1 MGPGQTPQFHRR
13 ELERSIVARFQHIA
27 DRFAER
33 PAVTCEGRVITYAA
47 LNAAANRIAHALLSA
62 HGNTPQPVGLLLD
75 HTEHAVAVLLGVL
88 KAGMFYVP
96 LDPSYPAERL
106 MSIVGA
112 CRPVTMIAD
121 QAHMDLARE
130 LAPDCTVVTVPDL
143 YQAGREDNPEANLS
157 PDDLAAVF
165 FTSGSTDRPKGVMQS
180 HRSILHRVM
189 VDTNG
194 LHITS
199 DDRTS
204 LLTSASYSWS
214 VRQLF
219 VALLNG
225 AALCFFNI
233 VKAGLVS
240 LPHWLQEQEVT
251 VYASVPAV
259 FRQLTARLTGR
270 ENFEALRLVVV
281 GGEPVTLADFAL
293 YRKFFPANCQFV
305 VSLASNETGIM
316 RMLIANHSTDFAD
329 GVVPVGYPVE
339 DKHVAIHDD
348 NGRELPANQ
357 VGEIVVR
364 SEFLAPGYWNQPEL
378 TAATFL
384 PDPAHPGSRVY
395 RTGDL
400 GEMSAAGCLIF
411 RGRKDLRI
419 KVRGVRVE
427 PEEVEAA
434 LHLHPDVA
442 HAAVAGSDS
451 STTSSRLTAY
461 VVRRQ
466 GSAMTV
472 SELRRFVAVRLP
484 PALVPSA
491 FVYVDALPQTPNGKV
506 DRTRL
511 PRPAATRPELDV
523 PFEDPSNPI
532 ERSLV
537 QLCEMTLKIPSIGR
551 RDNLFDLG
559 VDSLTLVLLT
569 ARIEEEFN
577 TRLAPAT
584 LLTNPTVAH
593 LAELLARNDV
603 RHTWSSLLPIQTE
616 GTMPPFFLIHGDGS
630 TIFLSRYLG
639 LDWPIYGLEHQS
651 QDGLPAEY
659 RTLRDIAA
667 YYLREIRKVR
677 SSGPYFLGGYS
688 FGGIV
693 ALEVAQTLRR
703 DGHEVK
709 LLALLDPPSLI
720 NNVDAR
726 SALRP
731 RLLPLNVTSLRDE
744 FRRHRDRVEGFSVRQ
759 LVAYLWPRL
768 TDRVEDVLR
777 ISLIVRAWQTLI
789 YKSHLALGRRLPVH
803 VRPRYI
809 QDLYLNA
816 RDGYEAQPYDGRV
829 ILFKTPDRKYVAESD
844 WEDILTGEIDVHVVD
859 ATHTEI
865 REEAFVPL
873 WAERL
878 KTALSIC
885 F

>member
-1 MGPGQTPQFHRR
+1 MGRGQTPEFHRR
-13 ELERSIVARFQHIA
+13 ELEQSLVARFQHIA
-27 DRFAER
+27 DRFADR

-47 LNAAANRIAHALLSA
+47 LNAAANRIAHALLSG

-75 HTEHAVAVLLGVL
+75 HTEHAVAALLGVL
-88 KAGMFYVP
+88 KGGKFYVP

-106 MSIVGA
+106 MSIMGA

-121 QAHMDLARE
+121 HAHLDQARE
-130 LAPDCTVVTVPDL
+130 LARDCTVVTVPEL

-194 LHITS
+194 LAITS
-199 DDRTS
+199 DDRSS

-225 AALCFFNI
+225 AALCFFDI

-240 LPHWLQEQEVT
+240 LPHWLQQQEVT

-259 FRQLTARLTGR
+259 FRQLAARLTGR
-270 ENFEALRLVVV
+270 ENFDALRLVVV

-316 RMLIANHSTDFAD
+316 RMLIANHSTDFAG
-329 GVVPVGYPVE
+329 GVVPVGYQVE

-348 NGRELPANQ
+348 NGRELAANQ

-384 PDPAHPGSRVY
+384 PDPDHPGSRVY

-400 GEMSAAGCLIF
+400 GEMSADGCLIF

-434 LHLHPDVA
+434 LHLHPDVT
-442 HAAVAGSDS
+442 HAAIAGSDT
-451 STTSSRLTAY
+451 STPSSRLTAY

-466 GSAMTV
+466 GSAVTV
-472 SELRRFVAVRLP
+472 SELRRFVAARLP
-484 PALVPSA
+484 PALVPST
-491 FVYVDALPQTPNGKV
+491 FVYMDALPRTPNGKI
-506 DRTRL
+506 DRRSL
-511 PRPAATRPELDV
+511 PRPTATRPELDV
-523 PFEDPSNPI
+523 PFEEPSNPI
-532 ERSLV
+532 ERSV
-537 QLCEMTLKIPSIGR
+537 AQLCEATLKIRSIGR

-559 VDSLTLVLLT
+559 VDSLTLMLLT

-577 TRLAPAT
+577 THLAPAI
-584 LLTNPTVAH
+584 LFTNPTIAH

-603 RHTWSSLLPIQTE
+603 RHTWSSLLPIQSE
-616 GTMPPFFLIHGDGS
+616 GTKPPFFLIHGDGS

-639 LDWPIYGLEHQS
+639 PDWPIYGLEHQS
-651 QDGLPAEY
+651 QDGLPAAY

-693 ALEVAQTLRR
+693 ALEVAHMLRR

-709 LLALLDPPSLI
+709 LLALLDPPSLVKHV
-720 NNVDAR
+720 NAR
-726 SALRP
+726 AVLTP
-731 RLLPLNVTSLRDE
+731 RLPALNVTSVRE
-744 FRRHRDRVEGFSVRQ
+744 VFRRHRDRVNGLSVEE
-759 LVAYLWPRL
+759 LFAYLWPRVTGRL
-768 TDRVEDVLR
+768 EEVLR
-777 ISLIVRAWQTLI
+777 IPLIVRAWQTLT

-816 RDGYEAQPYDGRV
+816 RDDYEARPYDGRA
-829 ILFKTPDRKYVAESD
+829 ILFKTRERKYVAGSD
-844 WEDILTGEIDVHVVD
+844 WEDILTGVAEVHVID

-878 KTALSIC
+878 KAVLGIC
-885 F
+885 L